1 MPARWS
7 VADLGCGEGLEIS
20 VTKILLS
27 GIPVRLTG
35 AACAEPWPVSGLR
48 AARAGLQAVW
58 PWFPNPGIEGASYF
72 IVSLNVAIAL
82 NRLYARRKRVYLDK
96 DFGASSWQYQ

>member
-1 MPARWS
+1 M
-7 VADLGCGEGLEIS
+7 S
-20 VTKILLS
+20 VTKIS
-27 GIPVRLTG
+27 PFGHSVGLTG
-35 AACAEPWPVSGLR
+35 AACAEPWPVSSLR

-58 PWFPNPGIEGASYF
+58 PWFPDLDIEGASSF

-96 DFGASSWQYQ
+96 DFGALSWQYQ